1 MVMGNLK
8 EMTPRWLVGVSI
20 LGYGCSLAV
29 GIGLPIPVLNE
40 DIAKSTGISDEEI
53 FTQIIDY
60 GKDYPQGKVK
70 SLGQVSYAELKSGT
84 ITLNGKAVQTAPV
97 SSYVRAKE
105 IAEILKGW
113 IQDGQFSLSQPQH
126 LLKDM

>member
-29 GIGLPIPVLNE
+29 GIGIPIPVLNE
-40 DIAKSTGISDEEI
+40 DIANSTGISDEGI

-60 GKDYPQGKVK
+60 GRDYPQGKAK
-70 SLGQVSYAELKSGT
+70 TLGQVSYAELKSGT
-84 ITLNGKAVQTAPV
+84 ITFNGKTVQTAPV
-97 SSYVRAKE
+97 SSYVRARE
-105 IAEILKGW
+105 IAELLKGW
-113 IQDGQFSLSQPQH
+113 IQNGEFFLSQPQH
-126 LLKDM
+126 GLTDM